1 MGARKGRRGER
12 ALLDTAGERL
22 PREGD
27 AAGRTLLQRLLW
39 FGVLWLASVAVVA
52 TLAYGIRAMI
62 MP

>member
-1 MGARKGRRGER
+1 MDARTGRRRER
-12 ALLDTAGERL
+12 ALLDTAGERP

-27 AAGRTLLQRLLW
+27 APGRTLLQRLLW
-39 FGVLWLASVAVVA
+39 FGTLWLAGVAAVA